1 MQGNDPYN
9 RCKSHRADNSEHI
22 NFYDRCL
29 GEFVPEKKSIIFYR
43 NYFVPGQTSYAIGLE
58 KISKYW
64 SFRFIKCVSIRMEK
78 IFLHSLTES
87 KADTDGEK
95 VIRTVANLDI

>member
-1 MQGNDPYN
+1 MTNHKYRSLTLFIIEGREKIIYQSKIINKSFLLFALMQGNDPYN

-58 KISKYW
+58 KISKY
-64 SFRFIKCVSIRMEK
+64 
-78 IFLHSLTES
+78 
-87 KADTDGEK
+87 
-95 VIRTVANLDI
+95 